1 MDKEEQTLYY
11 YVVALKNLHLDHD
24 PEFSTAKDG
33 LSLFRSY
40 IMLPGYSVDQISNTR
55 GSSAWC
61 LVCVP
66 ASIVIYEVCSI
77 LTIL

>member
-40 IMLPGYSVDQISNTR
+40 ILCYLGT
-55 GSSAWC
+55 
-61 LVCVP
+61 
-66 ASIVIYEVCSI
+66 ASIRSPIQEAAQPGALSVSLPI
-77 LTIL
+77 